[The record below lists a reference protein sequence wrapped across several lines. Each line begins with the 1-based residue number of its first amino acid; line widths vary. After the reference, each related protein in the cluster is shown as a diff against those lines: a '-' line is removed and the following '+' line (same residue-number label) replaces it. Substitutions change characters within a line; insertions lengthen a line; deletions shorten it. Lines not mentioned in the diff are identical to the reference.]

1 MERDIWDG
9 YVLKWMKRSEQ
20 SRKDHER
27 TVWENK
33 WIELLTVVGQDN
45 IIDSTSRVGY
55 SPGAREPGSH
65 EIFRLTRNVGRNS
78 RVFVTNLTG
87 KCFLQNEAK
96 SSCQTNAFL
105 QKEEIFWCKS
115 IITNRHFPQ
124 EEMSCHRKKFL
135 ATVRNLLPQEDFL

>member
-1 MERDIWDG
+1 MG
-9 YVLKWMKRSEQ
+9 
-20 SRKDHER
+20 
-27 TVWENK
+27 
-33 WIELLTVVGQDN
+33 
-45 IIDSTSRVGY
+45 RVGY

-65 EIFRLTRNVGRNS
+65 ENFRLTQNVGSNS

-87 KCFLQNEAK
+87 KCFLQNQAR

-105 QKEEIFWCKS
+105 QKEEIFWYKS

>member
-1 MERDIWDG
+1 MILTSKIKYKIARIWCTLFG
-9 YVLKWMKRSEQ
+9 ITWYIYALVL
-20 SRKDHER
+20 SRM
-27 TVWENK
+27 
-33 WIELLTVVGQDN
+33 
-45 IIDSTSRVGY
+45 GY

-65 EIFRLTRNVGRNS
+65 EIFRLTQNVGRNS